1 MMDDALAEFIKR
13 TVMKIPLHK
22 MQVVLR
28 AWGFLTEG
36 ELQKLNLQ
44 QSKENI
50 IMDVLHLCE
59 GKQMTLKH
67 AAILDITYNHIF
79 REKRNWSVYQMVK
92 PLDYQMELF
101 DMAEFKSQFKR
112 NLKSTFQNISI
123 HFKELD
129 GAVWIRIAWGT
140 HYKKPQQYKP
150 TFVVYHSQTSYVFI
164 CNLSKLCRP
173 ALCQAIVIAAQHNE
187 IQEMELRGH
196 SLDSLKDIVF
206 KQYNRS
212 FQTYLPRPLQERNV
226 VSEIVDP
233 RVIYENKQEKERIWT
248 LNRETFGDRPQPKL
262 EFAQYKLDT
271 MFRGD
276 LQAGILAGRE
286 EPFRCVVRFS
296 SPHLLEGLRSLAPSG
311 FAEAPLSQLL
321 TCIPHKA
328 RNLFRI
334 GEKRN

>member
-22 MQVVLR
+22 MLVVLR
-28 AWGFLTEG
+28 AWDFLTDG
-36 ELQKLNLQ
+36 ELQNVNLRQ
-44 QSKENI
+44 AKENI
-50 IMDVLHLCE
+50 AMDVVHLCE
-59 GKQMTLKH
+59 GKQTRLKH
-67 AAILDITYNHIF
+67 AAILDIIYNHTF
-79 REKRNWSVYQMVK
+79 REKRNWSVYQMVR
-92 PLDYQMELF
+92 PLGCQMELF

-112 NLKSTFQNISI
+112 NLKSTFQNVSI

-129 GAVWIRIAWGT
+129 ESVWIRIAWGT
-140 HYKKPQQYKP
+140 HYLKPQQYKP

-164 CNLSKLCRP
+164 SNLSKSCRP
-173 ALCQAIVIAAQHNE
+173 ALCQAVVIAAQHNE
-187 IQEMELRGH
+187 IQEMELRGR

-206 KQYNRS
+206 KQYNQS
-212 FQTYLPRPLQERNV
+212 FQTYHPRPLQERNV
-226 VSEIVDP
+226 ASEIVDP
-233 RVIYENKQEKERIWT
+233 RVIYENKQEKERVWT
-248 LNRETFGDRPQPKL
+248 LNQEAFGDGPHPKL

-271 MFRGD
+271 MFRGEP
-276 LQAGILAGRE
+276 QTGILAGRE

-311 FAEAPLSQLL
+311 FADAPLSQLL